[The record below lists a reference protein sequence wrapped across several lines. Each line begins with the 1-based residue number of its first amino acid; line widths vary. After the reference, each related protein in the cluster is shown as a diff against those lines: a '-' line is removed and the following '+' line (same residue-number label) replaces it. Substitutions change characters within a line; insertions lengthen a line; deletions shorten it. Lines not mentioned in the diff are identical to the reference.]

1 MHVGEPVFDKYLASR
16 LDQAINVLSAGGAK
30 VLVLTTPC
38 FAPQEQADGSIF
50 PFDDP
55 ARLAR
60 YNQLLRE
67 AVARNPGKASLGDL
81 YGMLCPGN
89 AYTSTVKGVL
99 ARMTDGVHITE
110 AGGQYVAS
118 QLAQQLVALGSVR
131 RTAQARETHAN
142 EAQAPP
148 A

>member
-1 MHVGEPVFDKYLASR
+1 MHVGEPVFDNYLAGR
-16 LDQAINVLSAGGAK
+16 IDQAINVLSAGGAK

-60 YNQLLRE
+60 YNQLLRA
-67 AVARNPGKASLGDL
+67 AVARNPSKASIGELDGA
-81 YGMLCPGN
+81 LCPGN
-89 AYTSTVKGVL
+89 TYTSTVDGVL
-99 ARMTDGVHITE
+99 TRMSDGVHITE

-118 QLAQQLVALGSVR
+118 KLASQIVALGSVR
-131 RTAQARETHAN
+131 RSAQAKTTHAN
-142 EAQAPP
+142 QAQAP
-148 A
+148 AS